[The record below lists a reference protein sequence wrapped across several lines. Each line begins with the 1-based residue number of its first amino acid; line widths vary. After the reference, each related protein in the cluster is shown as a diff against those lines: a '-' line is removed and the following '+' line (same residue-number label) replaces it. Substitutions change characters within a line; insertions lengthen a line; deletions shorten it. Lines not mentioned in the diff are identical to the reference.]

1 MLCKTADEIH
11 RRRSIWGIAG
21 IRMISDTIVFQSFR
35 TDRVPGW
42 ISRCLESARR
52 WAGMRGF
59 EYLFLDDRFFDFIP
73 ADLRAR
79 TANKVILSD
88 LARLLVSRD
97 LLCKGHR
104 RLVWIDAD
112 VVVFDPDRWQ
122 VPDESDYYFTH
133 ELWPTPHPGGVRL
146 DVRANNAV
154 MVFSRNCAVLDFY
167 IDMAKRIL
175 LSEPELKNWH
185 LGVRFLTGLRN
196 VCPLPVLPN
205 IAMLGP
211 DLIKDLLRGPKQL
224 TSAYVRAMGEPLV
237 AANLCASYAGSTIED
252 LTLTD
257 AVMDEIT
264 NSLVETRGQAL
275 NQFLA
280 PPVQRA

>member
-1 MLCKTADEIH
+1 
-11 RRRSIWGIAG
+11 
-21 IRMISDTIVFQSFR
+21 MISDTIVFQSFR
-35 TDRVPGW
+35 TDRVPAW
-42 ISRCLESARR
+42 INQCLESSRR
-52 WAGMRGF
+52 WAGIRGF
-59 EYLFLDDRFFDFIP
+59 EYTFLDDRFFDFIP
-73 ADLRAR
+73 AELRAR
-79 TANKVILSD
+79 TDNKVILSD

-97 LLCKGHR
+97 LLGKGHR
-104 RLVWIDAD
+104 RAVWIDAD
-112 VVVFDPDRWQ
+112 VVVFDPDGWQ
-122 VPDESDYYFTH
+122 VPDESDYYFSH
-133 ELWPTPHPGGVRL
+133 ELWPTPLSGGVRF

-154 MVFSRNCAVLDFY
+154 MIFSQGNPVLDFY

-175 LSEPELKNWH
+175 VSERELKNWH

-196 VCPLPVLPN
+196 VCPLPMLPN

-211 DLIKDLLRGPKQL
+211 DLINDLLRGPKQL

-237 AANLCASYAGSTIED
+237 AANLCASNAGATFGD

-264 NSLVETRGQAL
+264 NRLVATRGRAL

-280 PPVQRA
+280 PPVQRV

>member
-1 MLCKTADEIH
+1 
-11 RRRSIWGIAG
+11 
-21 IRMISDTIVFQSFR
+21 MISDTIVFQSFR
-35 TDRVPGW
+35 TDRVPPW
-42 ISRCLESARR
+42 ITHCLDSARH
-52 WAGMRGF
+52 WADLRGF
-59 EYLFLDDRFFDFIP
+59 EYLFLDDRFFDVIP
-73 ADLRAR
+73 PELRSR
-79 TANKVILSD
+79 TTNKIILSD

-97 LLCKGHR
+97 LLAKGHR
-104 RLVWIDAD
+104 RLIWIDAD

-133 ELWPTPHPGGVRL
+133 ELWPTPRPGGVSL

-154 MVFSRNCAVLDFY
+154 MVFSRGTVVLDFY

-175 LSEPELKNWH
+175 LSEPDLKNWH

-211 DLIKDLLRGPKQL
+211 DLINDLLRGPKQL

-237 AANLCASYAGSTIED
+237 AANLCASYAGATIHD

-257 AVMDEIT
+257 DIMDEIT
-264 NSLVETRGQAL
+264 NNLVATRGHTL

-280 PPVQRA
+280 PPPKKQDQC